1 MKNSK
6 FADFF
11 GIKSLEFTPFV
22 AFAEGKIFPKYN
34 IEYGNRL
41 FSCTYEDEIFSDHIY
56 ITEIET
62 GFTAKRVFK
71 NRSAET
77 IRLSELGARFSGLNF
92 GLDPKDDYYYHV
104 ENPRVFQKMTLAVD
118 CPRTGE
124 GVMESEFDA
133 QAGNKWADPGV
144 IVDRIGACPYQP
156 FPAIV
161 VSNYKTK
168 GGIVHGTL
176 SQDVFYHCYLI
187 SHEGSDIVFD
197 VCSPFKDIAYREVAP
212 AETLV
217 DEWYLGKTDRADDV
231 EVVFEEYSHEL
242 RKKLPANYGA
252 TSINRDNLVWGSWND
267 GIYRDISEELLL
279 REAKELVENFPN
291 VKWLQLDDGYC
302 TLKGQGAHGLGVPY
316 EGDAGVDHE
325 KFPNG
330 IRSVTDKLR
339 LIGLRPA
346 VWIGGFCPT
355 ESKISKERPDLMFEY
370 TSRTT
375 ENLVLDVSI
384 PETREY
390 MTKALDEMIHDWGF
404 DGVKHDFWSYAFE
417 VSEDLLK
424 NKNKSG
430 YEWRDW
436 WLKEVRKRISSD
448 GYFQTGCDI
457 VMGNPFLG
465 THFTNYR
472 YGIDI
477 GSGNWDNLK
486 TNYLWCIACL
496 ATHTGDLFVP
506 NSDAV
511 GMFPGLTDTDAE
523 FCVNFV
529 LITRTMVELAG
540 VFSKADKASKRFK
553 MLKKAT
559 CNINNGQDVFFA
571 GYDYRAGEAPIPDK
585 LYIKTPH
592 FSTGTSV
599 CTPARTV
606 ALFNPSEDA
615 RTVIV
620 RAHEME
626 LDPSKSYVLT
636 DVWSGEQFTLAK
648 DLSFKLAPHG
658 SRLLAVS
665 EGAGYQIY
673 DSNIRLENVE
683 LWDNKISADTFY
695 GADCTLTLSKS
706 PVGIY
711 FDGEQAEYSENGSVV
726 SFKTDKAGKL
736 EIVF

>member
-11 GIKSLEFTPFV
+11 GIKTLELTPFV
-22 AFAEGKIFPKYN
+22 AFSEGRIFPEYKE
-34 IEYGNRL
+34 EYGKAV
-41 FSCTYEDEIFSDHIY
+41 FCCSYEDEIFSDRIY
-56 ITEIET
+56 ITEVET

-71 NRSAET
+71 NRSSEA
-77 IRLSELGARFSGLNF
+77 IRLAELGLRVDGISF
-92 GLDPKDDYYYHV
+92 GLEPREDYYYHV

-118 CPRTGE
+118 YPRTGE
-124 GVMESEFDA
+124 GIMESEFDA
-133 QAGNKWADPGV
+133 VAGNKWADPGV

-156 FPAIV
+156 FPAILL
-161 VSNYKTK
+161 SNYKTK
-168 GGIVHGTL
+168 SGIVHGTL
-176 SQDVFYHCYLI
+176 TQNVFYHSYLI

-197 VCSPFKDIAYREVAP
+197 ILSPFKDIAYREVAP

-267 GIYRDISEELLL
+267 GIFRDVSEELLL

-302 TLKGQGAHGLGVPY
+302 TLKKHGAHGLGVPY
-316 EGDAGVDHE
+316 EGEEGVDPE

-330 IRSVTDKLR
+330 IRYVTDKLR

-346 VWIGGFCPT
+346 IWIGGYCPAA
-355 ESKISKERPDLMFEY
+355 SKISIERPDLMLEY

-375 ENLVLDVSI
+375 KNLVLDVSN

-390 MTKALDEMIHDWGF
+390 MKKALDVMIYDWGF

-424 NKNKSG
+424 NKDKSG
-430 YEWRDW
+430 YEYRDW
-436 WLKEVRKRISSD
+436 WLKEVRKRLPSD

-477 GSGNWDNLK
+477 GNGNWDNLK

-511 GMFPGLTDTDAE
+511 GMFPGLSDTDAE

-540 VFSKADKASKRFK
+540 VFSKADKSSKRFK

-559 CNINNGQDVFFA
+559 CNINNGQDVYFA
-571 GYDYRAGEAPIPDK
+571 GYDYRAGDAPIADK

-592 FSTGTSV
+592 FSTGTSE
-599 CTPARTV
+599 CTPLRTL
-606 ALFNPSEDA
+606 ALFNAEEEK
-615 RTVIV
+615 RTLHLNAGEIGLNVNN
-620 RAHEME
+620 
-626 LDPSKSYVLT
+626 SYVLT
-636 DVWSGEQFTLAK
+636 DVWTGEQMTLCGELSF
-648 DLSFKLAPHG
+648 DLSAHE
-658 SRLLAVS
+658 SRLFAVS
-665 EGAGYQIY
+665 ATDGYQIY
-673 DSNIRLENVE
+673 DSNVKLENVE
-683 LWDNKISADTFY
+683 IWDNKISADSFY
-695 GADCTLTLSKS
+695 GADCSLMLSKA

-711 FDGEQAEYSENGSVV
+711 LDGEQTEYRENGNVV
-726 SFKTDKAGKL
+726 SFKTDKAGKI